1 MREINSNIKKLTK
14 EHIEEILPLRI
25 NLQRYD
31 LRWENKIDFDMPI
44 EELINATRKYL
55 NEHLEKDLY
64 LFGYFKDNKL
74 VSISG
79 FILENHFPTNYNLSG
94 LTAYITTVYTIEM
107 YRGRGYQKE
116 LLSYVLDYAKKMKIV
131 RFKLDSCNE
140 IAIKMYNELGFKKSN
155 TDYKL
160 KL

>member
-1 MREINSNIKKLTK
+1 MKKINNNIKKLTK
-14 EHIEEILPLRI
+14 ENIEEILALRI
-25 NLQRYD
+25 SLQKYD
-31 LRWENKIDFDMPI
+31 LRWENKIDFDIPV
-44 EELINATRKYL
+44 EELIGATRKYL
-55 NEHLEKDLY
+55 KEHIEKDLY
-64 LFGYFKDNKL
+64 LFGYFKNNKL

-79 FILENHFPTNYNLSG
+79 FILESHFPTNSNLTG

-107 YRGRGYQKE
+107 YRGRGYQKK
-116 LLSYVLDYAKKMKIV
+116 LLSYVLDYAKKMGIV

>member
-1 MREINSNIKKLTK
+1 
-14 EHIEEILPLRI
+14 
-25 NLQRYD
+25 
-31 LRWENKIDFDMPI
+31 MPV

-79 FILENHFPTNYNLSG
+79 FILENHFPTNSNLSG

-107 YRGRGYQKE
+107 YRRRGYQKE
-116 LLSYVLDYAKKMKIV
+116 LLRYVLDYAKKMEIV
-131 RFKLDSCNE
+131 RYKIDSCSEWNMGNRW
-140 IAIKMYNELGFKKSN
+140 KKNYNTRIIGSYNVQYSYSKW
-155 TDYKL
+155 
-160 KL
+160 

>member
-1 MREINSNIKKLTK
+1 
-14 EHIEEILPLRI
+14 
-25 NLQRYD
+25 
-31 LRWENKIDFDMPI
+31 MPI
-44 EELINATRKYL
+44 EELINATRKQL
-55 NEHLEKDLY
+55 NDHLEKDLY

-74 VSISG
+74 VPISG
-79 FILENHFPTNYNLSG
+79 FILENHFPKNSNTSG

-107 YRGRGYQKE
+107 YRGRGDQKGI
-116 LLSYVLDYAKKMKIV
+116 LSYVLDYAKKMEIV
-131 RFKLDSCNE
+131 RFKIDSCNE

>member
-1 MREINSNIKKLTK
+1 
-14 EHIEEILPLRI
+14 
-25 NLQRYD
+25 
-31 LRWENKIDFDMPI
+31 MPV

-79 FILENHFPTNYNLSG
+79 FILENHFPTNSNLSG

-107 YRGRGYQKE
+107 YRRRGYQKE
-116 LLSYVLDYAKKMKIV
+116 LLRYVLDYAKKMEIV
-131 RFKLDSCNE
+131 RYKIDSAVNE
-140 IAIKMYNELGFKKSN
+140 IWEIGEKRIIILG
-155 TDYKL
+155 
-160 KL
+160 

>member
-1 MREINSNIKKLTK
+1 MQKVNSNIKKLTK
-14 EHIEEILPLRI
+14 ENVEEILPLRI
-25 NLQRYD
+25 SLQRYD
-31 LRWENKIDFDMPI
+31 LRWKSKTDFDMPV
-44 EELINATRKYL
+44 EELISVTRKYL

-64 LFGYFKDNKL
+64 LFGYFKDDKL

-79 FILENHFPTNYNLSG
+79 FILESHFPSNSNLSG

-116 LLSYVLDYAKKMKIV
+116 LLSYVLDYAKKMEIV